1 MIGYILLIILCAGF
15 WVLFG
20 IGDKKSVDWMACLG
34 LIFAL
39 ITTILTVISTVCIA
53 IRPTDAEDFRN
64 DREYKQELVYAISD
78 NMSPQTVSN
87 IIASA
92 TYYNERIERNKKH
105 CDSKM
110 WGFMYNKGIAEAEPV
125 VIPKIKYKIK
135 ITTKITKN

>member
-20 IGDKKSVDWMACLG
+20 FGDKKRVDWMACLG

-39 ITTILTVISTVCIA
+39 ITTILTIVSTVCIA
-53 IRPTDAEDFRN
+53 LRPTDAEDFRN

-78 NMSPQTVSN
+78 NMSPQTVSK

-92 TYYNERIERNKKH
+92 AYYNERIERNKKH

-110 WGFMYNKGIAEAEPV
+110 WGCLYNKGIAEAEPI
-125 VIPKIKYKIK
+125 VIPKFKYQIVKEE
-135 ITTKITKN
+135 